1 MHKSRWKLQDAKNH
15 FSQVVNYALTEGPQ
29 EVTKRGENSVVVLS
43 YDLYRSLIQP
53 KEDIVD
59 FLQNSPLKGLKLD
72 LDRKKDFPR
81 AIEL

>member
-81 AIEL
+81 EIDL